1 MNILLLLVAV
11 AEICG
16 KPLDLRRRLRTTT
29 STTSA
34 GPALTLSSSA
44 STIYT
49 TPALIVEF
57 LHPHPPTATHPPIMP
72 AVQVPQDVTLRA
84 GEVAVTMSLS
94 PELYRVLVLVLLCV
108 LLIQPAAYKG
118 LKKFR
123 KTRDQV
129 VPGGVDLQEAKPSS
143 SPRGGVSQETKPSS
157 SPKTG
162 DQAEKKAVKTD
173 TPKQV
178 SREAEAAPRSSSADQ
193 SSIDIS
199 TEEKMMEDRFRKLKD
214 GTPEKKVGLGY
225 APDRLPKDGA
235 ALHRIELQRRLGVRC
250 SLPATSTPVIPPASM
265 QVDSFR
271 LDPLLHGEQAAG
283 RLNEDQ
289 GAELPRPNEN
299 QGAGRSPSFMGHS
312 TPSVPDGTPKPPV
325 TTRTGR
331 VIKMPAR
338 LGFYSPF
345 V

>member
-129 VPGGVDLQEAKPSS
+129 VPGGVDPQEAKPSS
-143 SPRGGVSQETKPSS
+143 SPRGGVSQDTKPSS

-283 RLNEDQ
+283 RLSEDQ

-299 QGAGRSPSFMGHS
+299 QGAGRSPSFMGHT

>member
-1 MNILLLLVAV
+1 
-11 AEICG
+11 
-16 KPLDLRRRLRTTT
+16 
-29 STTSA
+29 
-34 GPALTLSSSA
+34 LSSSA

-49 TPALIVEF
+49 TPALIEEF
-57 LHPHPPTATHPPIMP
+57 LHSPTATHPPIMP

-129 VPGGVDLQEAKPSS
+129 VPGGVDPQEVKPSS

-283 RLNEDQ
+283 RLSEDQ

-299 QGAGRSPSFMGHS
+299 QGAGRSPSFMGHT

>member
-1 MNILLLLVAV
+1 VAV

-299 QGAGRSPSFMGHS
+299 QGAGRSPSFMGHT

>member
-1 MNILLLLVAV
+1 
-11 AEICG
+11 
-16 KPLDLRRRLRTTT
+16 
-29 STTSA
+29 
-34 GPALTLSSSA
+34 
-44 STIYT
+44 
-49 TPALIVEF
+49 
-57 LHPHPPTATHPPIMP
+57 
-72 AVQVPQDVTLRA
+72 
-84 GEVAVTMSLS
+84 
-94 PELYRVLVLVLLCV
+94 
-108 LLIQPAAYKG
+108 
-118 LKKFR
+118 
-123 KTRDQV
+123 
-129 VPGGVDLQEAKPSS
+129 
-143 SPRGGVSQETKPSS
+143 
-157 SPKTG
+157 
-162 DQAEKKAVKTD
+162 
-173 TPKQV
+173 
-178 SREAEAAPRSSSADQ
+178 
-193 SSIDIS
+193 
-199 TEEKMMEDRFRKLKD
+199 MEDRFRKLKD

-271 LDPLLHGEQAAG
+271 LNPLLHGEQAAG

-299 QGAGRSPSFMGHS
+299 QGAGRSPSFMGHT